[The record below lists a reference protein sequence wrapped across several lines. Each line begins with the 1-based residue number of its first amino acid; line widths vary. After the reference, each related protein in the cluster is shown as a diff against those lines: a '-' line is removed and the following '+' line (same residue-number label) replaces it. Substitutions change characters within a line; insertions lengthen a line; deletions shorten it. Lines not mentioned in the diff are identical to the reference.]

1 MTDRRRPPSAA
12 AIVLASAIAAAGM
25 VAHNV
30 LEFGPAFLLTPETLI
45 PLAIFGLLALLGWA
59 RPANPVIHV
68 LLLAWAVLNLVG
80 GGILSV
86 LPLGLFP
93 FQPEQSF
100 GHYAIHV
107 IYAVAQ
113 LPLVVLAA
121 GALGRRGRRGV
132 AEDAP

>member
-1 MTDRRRPPSAA
+1 MTARRPPSAA
-12 AIVLASAIAAAGM
+12 VVVVASVIAAAGM

-30 LEFGPAFLLTPETLI
+30 LEFGSVFLPRPETLI

-59 RPANPVIHV
+59 RPANPVIQV

-93 FQPEQSF
+93 FQPEQSL

-113 LPLVVLAA
+113 LPLIVVA
-121 GALGRRGRRGV
+121 GRALSRRGRQAAGGV
-132 AEDAP
+132 AR

>member
-1 MTDRRRPPSAA
+1 MTDPRRPSAA
-12 AIVLASAIAAAGM
+12 AIVLASAMAAAGM

-30 LEFGPAFLLTPETLI
+30 REFGPVFLLRPETLI
-45 PLAIFGLLALLGWA
+45 PLAIFGLLALLGWT

-93 FQPEQSF
+93 FQPEQSL
-100 GHYAIHV
+100 GHYAVHV

-113 LPLVVLAA
+113 LPLIVVAA
-121 GALGRRGRRGV
+121 GALSRRGRRAAG
-132 AEDAP
+132 EDVR